1 MAPCKGHVTV
11 VPSTIPSESS
21 LLNLH
26 GTGTPLNDA
35 MECAAIDRVFP
46 NPPPCSST
54 KGLVGHILGGAGAIE
69 AAFCWL
75 MLAERV
81 SGGLDL
87 IPHAFDGQ
95 PDPALPRLRLVPSE
109 GLRVPVG
116 PVMTNSFGFGG
127 NNCTLILEAAES

>member
-1 MAPCKGHVTV
+1 
-11 VPSTIPSESS
+11 
-21 LLNLH
+21 
-26 GTGTPLNDA
+26 
-35 MECAAIDRVFP
+35 
-46 NPPPCSST
+46 
-54 KGLVGHILGGAGAIE
+54 
-69 AAFCWL
+69 

-95 PDPALPRLRLVPSE
+95 PDPTLPRLRLVPSE

-127 NNCTLILEAAES
+127 NNCTLILEVAES